1 MKKYILSFLVLCCT
15 AFGASAAERIIRGTV
30 TSAEDGFMLIGA
42 TVFVDAKDLQKA
54 GLPSN
59 TQGSVTDV
67 DGNFVLSIPAGIDRF
82 HCSYLGHETQ
92 VVKLQANKDKY
103 VIVLQPTTQMLEG
116 VVVTGYQTIE
126 KRKLT
131 AAVTTVELSDAITG
145 SAKSIDQALAGQIA
159 GLQVS
164 TTTGDPGAPAK
175 IRIRGTASM
184 NGTQDPLWVLDGIPL
199 EGTDIPK
206 QENSY
211 DIENIKQSSI
221 AGINPAD
228 IENITVLK
236 DAAATAIY
244 GARAANGVI
253 VITTKS
259 GKQGKPRV
267 NFSTRLT
274 YSPRRSLNRL
284 NLMNSNEKVDFEL
297 GLLSSGIVQQD
308 REVKG
313 GVYRTL
319 DRYGL
324 VDAFK
329 KEGMSALTPEAS
341 AALNDLRMQNTNWNK
356 LLFQNSFNQEYNI
369 NISGGGEKVTYYNSF
384 GFFEENGNM
393 RGIKNNRFSLVSK
406 TNYRINDMFKLGAS
420 IFATRRAN
428 NRNYPSNYG
437 YTNANMYA
445 RRVSP
450 YMKPYDDKGNYIYDF
465 DIQNNTDVDLGF
477 NILEERANSFQEESI
492 NSLSSI
498 FDFEFRLDD
507 HFKVTSQLG
516 FQFDKTSK
524 EEVADGE
531 TFVMRNTR
539 KNSKYKD
546 KVTGEYKYFIPEGGV
561 HKAYNNTNTQ
571 VTWKTMA
578 EYRNSWND
586 IHDLQVMAGTEL
598 RKSENNSDFG
608 AGYGY
613 DRKTLTTKPII
624 FPDEDKAKYTPLH
637 NTTHQENAYVS
648 FFSTMSYSL
657 MNRYTLG
664 GSIRMDG
671 SDLYGVAK
679 KYRYLPLYSVS
690 GLWRISQ
697 ERFLYNA
704 SSSWLDNLAVRLSY
718 GLQGN
723 IDKNT
728 SPFLIGT
735 YRVANILPGGS
746 EYMID
751 LDGAPNAKLRWEK
764 THSVNAGFD
773 LSVLDQRIN
782 FSADYYYRKGVDLIG
797 LQMLPLETGFT
808 SATINWASMV
818 NKGIELSL
826 GTRNIVTKDFTWGTN
841 FNFSYND
848 NKVLRE
854 VVADNSKVPSR
865 EGYPVGAIFGY
876 KTAGLDDEGYPLFLT
891 KEGEKVTLVELYQL
905 KDEWG
910 IGLAT
915 SDVTPKEEREFMS
928 YLGTKD
934 APYSGG
940 IINTFNYKEWELSF
954 NLSYTFGGK
963 VRTSPSYDIID
974 IDGGWNQNKDVLNR
988 WTPENANSSLPALA
1002 SQADRPLE
1010 HNWYSSN
1017 KDIYNNLDIWVKK
1030 LAFMRLQNI
1039 RLAYNVPNTFLKKV
1053 GINSATVALEG
1064 RNLLVFGASYKNF
1077 LDPESMDNMYASPIP
1092 KSVTF
1097 NLNLSF

>member
-1 MKKYILSFLVLCCT
+1 MKKYILFLMVLCCT
-15 AFGASAAERIIRGTV
+15 ALGASAASRIVKGTV

-42 TVFVDAKDLQKA
+42 TVYVDGKDLQKVGA
-54 GLPSN
+54 GVS

-67 DGNFVLSIPAGIDRF
+67 DGNFELSIPEGITRF
-82 HCSYLGHETQ
+82 YCSYLGHETQ
-92 VVKLQANKDKY
+92 EVKLVSNKDTY
-103 VIVLQPTTQMLEG
+103 QIVLQPTSQMLEG

-126 KRKLT
+126 KRRLT
-131 AAVTTVELSDAITG
+131 AAVSKVELSDAITG
-145 SAKSIDQALAGQIA
+145 SAKSIDQALTGQIA
-159 GLQVS
+159 GMQVMS
-164 TTTGDPGAPAK
+164 TTGDPGAPAK

-199 EGTDIPK
+199 EGTDIPN

-221 AGINPAD
+221 AGINPSD
-228 IENITVLK
+228 IEDITVLK

-274 YSPRRSLNRL
+274 LSPRRSLSRL
-284 NLMNSNEKVDFEL
+284 NLMNSSEKVDLEL
-297 GLLSSGIVQQD
+297 GLLRSNFTQYED
-308 REVKG
+308 KG

-319 DRYGL
+319 NDMNL
-324 VDAFK
+324 LDAY
-329 KEGMSALTPEAS
+329 KENGDAALTPDAI
-341 AALNDLRMQNTNWNK
+341 AALDRLRNQNTNWNN
-356 LLFQNSFNQEYNI
+356 LLFQNVFNQEYNV

-384 GFFEENGNM
+384 GFFEENGNI
-393 RGIKNNRFSLVSK
+393 RGVKNNRFSLVSK
-406 TNYRINDMFKLGAS
+406 TSYRINNMFKVGAS
-420 IFATRRAN
+420 IFATRRSN

-445 RRVSP
+445 RRVNP
-450 YMKPYDDKGNYIYDF
+450 YYKPLDEHGKYVYDY
-465 DIQNNTDVDLGF
+465 DIQNQSATDLGF
-477 NILEERANSFQEESI
+477 NILEERENSFQKETI

-516 FQFDKTSK
+516 VQIDNASK
-524 EEVADGE
+524 EEMASGE

-539 KNSKYKD
+539 KNSQYWD
-546 KVTGEYKYFIPEGGV
+546 KASEGYKYFIPEGGV
-561 HKAYNNTNTQ
+561 HKAYNNANTQ
-571 VTWKTMA
+571 ITWKTMA

-586 IHDLQVMAGTEL
+586 IHDVQIMAGTEL
-598 RKSENNSDFG
+598 RKTKNTSDFG

-613 DRKTLTTKPII
+613 DPVTLTTKPII
-624 FPDEDKAKYTPLH
+624 FPDEAKAKNYPLH
-637 NTTHQENAYVS
+637 NNTLQENAYVS
-648 FFSTMSYSL
+648 FFSTMSYTL
-657 MNRYTLG
+657 LNRYTFG
-664 GSIRMDG
+664 GSVRMDG

-697 ERFLYNA
+697 EKFLYNA
-704 SSSWLDNLAVRLSY
+704 ASSWLDNLAIRLSY

-735 YRVANILPGGS
+735 YKVETILPGGS

-764 THSVNAGFD
+764 THSVNAGLDFA
-773 LSVLDQRIN
+773 VLNNRIN

-797 LQMLPLETGFT
+797 LQMLPLESGFT

-826 GTRNIVTKDFTWGTN
+826 STRNIVTKDFTWSTN
-841 FNFSYND
+841 FNFSYNN

-854 VVADNSKVPSR
+854 VVADNSYTPSR
-865 EGYPVGAIFGY
+865 EGYPVGAIFGF
-876 KTAGLDDEGYPLFLT
+876 KTAGLDDQGYPLFLN
-891 KEGEKVTLVELYQL
+891 KEGEKVSLTELYRLQ
-905 KDEWG
+905 DEWG

-915 SDVTPKEEREFMS
+915 TDVTAKEEREFVS

-934 APYSGG
+934 APYAGG
-940 IINTFNYKEWELSF
+940 LINTLSYKDWELSF
-954 NLSYTFGGK
+954 NFSYMFGGK
-963 VRTSPSYDIID
+963 VKTMPSYDIID
-974 IDGGWNQNKDVLNR
+974 FDRGWNHNTDILNR
-988 WTPENANSSLPALA
+988 WTPENPNSKLPALM
-1002 SQADRPLE
+1002 SSADNPLE
-1010 HNWYSSN
+1010 HNWYSSR
-1017 KDIYNNLDIWVKK
+1017 KDIYNNLDIWIKD
-1030 LAFMRLQNI
+1030 LAFLRLQNL
-1039 RLAYNVPNTFLKKV
+1039 RLAYNVPKTFLQKLR
-1053 GINSATVALEG
+1053 INSATVALEG
-1064 RNLLVFGASYKNF
+1064 RNLFVVGANYKNY
-1077 LDPESMDNMYASPIP
+1077 LDPESMDNPYASAIP
-1092 KSVTF
+1092 RSFTF